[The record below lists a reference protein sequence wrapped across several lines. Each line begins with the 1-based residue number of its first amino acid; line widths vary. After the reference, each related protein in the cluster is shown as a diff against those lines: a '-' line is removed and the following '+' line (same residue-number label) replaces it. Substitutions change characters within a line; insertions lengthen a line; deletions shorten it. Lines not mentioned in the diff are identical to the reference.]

1 MLKHHRN
8 EKVELREKDLE
19 AASEKLLDKP
29 AQSSIHASTPP
40 PSGGLVGWC
49 KANSFLLCTLFGVV
63 LGVFFGITLRG
74 ANVSQDALVLI
85 GFPGEIF
92 MRTLQLL
99 ILPFIISC
107 IIVGVSTLDLRKNSK
122 VAVRTLLYFLFSA
135 TTSSLIG
142 VISVSVIRPGEI
154 TLAHGNG
161 SNHTGAGAAAPTS
174 KLTMMDG
181 FLDMGRNLVPNNIFQ
196 ATFQQTYTDYVEKNG
211 TLKRV
216 LKQRDGTATLGI
228 IFFCIVFGA
237 ILGTLGPKKKI
248 VLEFFQTV
256 YTIMLR
262 ILLIAIW
269 MTPIG
274 VCSVITSKLISI
286 EDMTVTM
293 RQLSKFVA
301 TSIGGFIFYH
311 AIVIQLIYFLFTRK
325 NPYKYYANFFP
336 AILTAFATS
345 SKSAALP
352 ITFQVMDE
360 KVKMSQQVTRFV
372 LPIGNSIHM
381 TGLAQFIPI
390 CVIFIAQMRGMDVT
404 LGLTMNIWIASIFMS
419 MSVAGVPSAGI
430 IMVIMLCVA
439 VGVPTDDVSL
449 LFAVDWLVDRVRTTV
464 NLMGD
469 CYAVAIVDHLSRDE
483 LQDSLDDDDEE
494 AQKTSDL

>member
-1 MLKHHRN
+1 MVKGY
-8 EKVELREKDLE
+8 EKVEMKRKEEEEHTAHESLLKTGPSKIDPP
-19 AASEKLLDKP
+19 AATGFV
-29 AQSSIHASTPP
+29 A
-40 PSGGLVGWC
+40 WC
-49 KANSFLLCTLFGVV
+49 KANSFLLCTL
-63 LGVFFGITLRG
+63 LGVILGIIFGTTLRG
-74 ANVSQDALVLI
+74 ANVSPGMLVLI

-122 VAVRTLLYFLFSA
+122 VAVRTLLYFVFSA

-154 TLAHGNG
+154 KLDKNVT
-161 SNHTGAGAAAPTS
+161 NHSSAPAS
-174 KLTMMDG
+174 KLSMMDG

-196 ATFQQTYTDYVEKNG
+196 ATFQQTYTDYVDKNG
-211 TLKRV
+211 TLTRL

-237 ILGTLGPKKKI
+237 ILGTLGPQKKT

-269 MTPIG
+269 LTPIG

-286 EDMTVTM
+286 ADMTVTM

-301 TSIGGFIFYH
+301 TSIGGFIVYH
-311 AIVIQLIYFLFTRK
+311 AIVIQLIYFVFTRK
-325 NPYKYYANFFP
+325 NPYKYYVNFFP

-360 KVKMSQQVTRFV
+360 KVKMNSQVTRFV

-390 CVIFIAQMRGMDVT
+390 CVLFIAQMKEMDIT
-404 LGLTMNIWIASIFMS
+404 LGLTLNIWIASIFMS

-439 VGVPTDDVSL
+439 VGVPTEDVSL

-469 CYAVAIVDHLSRDE
+469 CYAVAVVDHLSRHE
-483 LQDSLDDDDEE
+483 LEQNLENEEDVE

>member
-1 MLKHHRN
+1 METRD
-8 EKVELREKDLE
+8 ERVELKEKDMEGTDRLLNRE
-19 AASEKLLDKP
+19 GPGRSTVAA
-29 AQSSIHASTPP
+29 AR
-40 PSGGLVGWC
+40 PSNAFLVWC
-49 KANSFLLCTLFGVV
+49 KTNSFLLCTLVGVI
-63 LGVFFGITLRG
+63 LGITFGISLRG
-74 ANVSQDALVLI
+74 ANVSADALVLI

-142 VISVSVIRPGEI
+142 VISVSVIRPGAI
-154 TLAHGNG
+154 QLAPVNG
-161 SNHTGAGAAAPTS
+161 SNHSGGAPPAS
-174 KLTMMDG
+174 KATMLDG

-196 ATFQQTYTDYVEKNG
+196 ATFQQTYTDYVEHNG
-211 TLKRV
+211 TFKRV
-216 LKQRDGTATLGI
+216 LKSRDGTATLGI

-237 ILGTLGPKKKI
+237 ILGTLGEKKKT
-248 VLEFFQTV
+248 VLDFFQTV

-301 TSIGGFIFYH
+301 TSIGGFIIYH

-325 NPYKYYANFFP
+325 NPYKYYVNFFP

-352 ITFQVMDE
+352 ITFQIMDD

-390 CVIFIAQMRGMDVT
+390 CVIFIAQMHGMDVT

-430 IMVIMLCVA
+430 LMVMMLCVA
-439 VGVPTDDVSL
+439 VGVPTEDVSL

-469 CYAVAIVDHLSRDE
+469 CYAVAVVDHLSRHE
-483 LQDSLDDDDEE
+483 LQNTEDDDEE

>member
-1 MLKHHRN
+1 MLKHRN
-8 EKVELREKDLE
+8 EKVEMKEKDME
-19 AASEKLLDKP
+19 APTQSLLDKSP
-29 AQSSIHASTPP
+29 PRSAPP
-40 PSGGLVGWC
+40 PARGGFLGWC
-49 KANSFLLCTLFGVV
+49 KANSFLLCTLFGVI
-63 LGVFFGITLRG
+63 LGIFFGITLRG
-74 ANVSQDALVLI
+74 ANVSPDALVLI

-142 VISVSVIRPGEI
+142 VISVSLIRPGEI
-154 TLAHGNG
+154 TLANKNG
-161 SNHTGAGAAAPTS
+161 TNHSAAPPAS

-196 ATFQQTYTDYVEKNG
+196 ATFQQTYTDYVEHNG

-237 ILGTLGPKKKI
+237 ILGTLGPKKKT

-256 YTIMLR
+256 YTIMLK

-301 TSIGGFIFYH
+301 TSIGGFLVYH
-311 AIVIQLIYFLFTRK
+311 LIVIQLIYFLFTRK
-325 NPYKYYANFFP
+325 NPYKYYVNFFP

-439 VGVPTDDVSL
+439 VGVPTEDVSL

-469 CYAVAIVDHLSRDE
+469 CYAVAVVDHLSRHE
-483 LQDSLDDDDEE
+483 LQDSVDDYDEE